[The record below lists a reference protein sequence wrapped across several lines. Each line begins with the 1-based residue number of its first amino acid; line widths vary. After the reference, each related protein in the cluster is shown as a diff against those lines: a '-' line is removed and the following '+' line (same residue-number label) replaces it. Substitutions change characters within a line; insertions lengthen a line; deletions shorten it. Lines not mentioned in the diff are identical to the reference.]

1 MPIIMDTEKLKLI
14 VRNLKSLV
22 DVLESEIYSDVESY
36 TKGSSIS
43 PHLLI
48 TMRSLK
54 MTNEDWRY
62 SEDKLKL
69 RGECLHILL
78 NKFSYDDPNK
88 VNYTTQDIY
97 ECAHDWVSQ
106 GNKISSGIVA
116 YFEASLLC
124 KQGGHRTLCM
134 KN

>member
-1 MPIIMDTEKLKLI
+1 MCWSLRFILMLNRTLK
-14 VRNLKSLV
+14 
-22 DVLESEIYSDVESY
+22 EQ
-36 TKGSSIS
+36 SIS

-48 TMRSLK
+48 TMRSSK

-106 GNKISSGIVA
+106 GNKISSGIIA
-116 YFEASLLC
+116 YFQAYYVNKVDKE
-124 KQGGHRTLCM
+124 RYV
-134 KN
+134 

>member
-1 MPIIMDTEKLKLI
+1 
-14 VRNLKSLV
+14 
-22 DVLESEIYSDVESY
+22 
-36 TKGSSIS
+36 
-43 PHLLI
+43 
-48 TMRSLK
+48 

-97 ECAHDWVSQ
+97 E
-106 GNKISSGIVA
+106 
-116 YFEASLLC
+116 
-124 KQGGHRTLCM
+124 
-134 KN
+134 

>member
-1 MPIIMDTEKLKLI
+1 
-14 VRNLKSLV
+14 
-22 DVLESEIYSDVESY
+22 
-36 TKGSSIS
+36 
-43 PHLLI
+43 
-48 TMRSLK
+48 

-97 ECAHDWVSQ
+97 ECAMTGCHKEIRSAV
-106 GNKISSGIVA
+106 
-116 YFEASLLC
+116 ESLL
-124 KQGGHRTLCM
+124 TLKPTM
-134 KN
+134 

>member
-1 MPIIMDTEKLKLI
+1 MDIEKLKLI

-22 DVLESEIYSDVESY
+22 DVLESEIYSDVNHIP
-36 TKGSSIS
+36 KDRIF

-106 GNKISSGIVA
+106 GNKIKTV
-116 YFEASLLC
+116 ESLLSLL
-124 KQGGHRTLCM
+124 GIM
-134 KN
+134 

>member
-1 MPIIMDTEKLKLI
+1 MSWRLRFILMWNHTLNQQNIF
-14 VRNLKSLV
+14 
-22 DVLESEIYSDVESY
+22 
-36 TKGSSIS
+36 

-48 TMRSLK
+48 MMRSSK
-54 MTNEDWRY
+54 MMNEDWRY

-106 GNKISSGIVA
+106 GNKISSGIAA
-116 YFEASLLC
+116 YFQAYYIN
-124 KQGGHRTLCM
+124 KVDTGRYV
-134 KN
+134 

>member
-1 MPIIMDTEKLKLI
+1 MM
-14 VRNLKSLV
+14 
-22 DVLESEIYSDVESY
+22 
-36 TKGSSIS
+36 
-43 PHLLI
+43 
-48 TMRSLK
+48 
-54 MTNEDWRY
+54 NEDWRY

-116 YFEASLLC
+116 YFQAYYVNKVNTE
-124 KQGGHRTLCM
+124 RYV
-134 KN
+134 